1 MVVLDFSSLDILHL
15 QYRFIFLCGSGLQ
28 CFLPSLP
35 SSIQSL
41 LDYGKADGRPYV
53 LFHLHYITSC
63 CVAAQVLYLLSCPF
77 LYVKA
82 LYAYI
87 WESKNIFHSP
97 SFVLPTSQLSFFQQL
112 IIWSQVVKPILC
124 SWPQEQTTAPDHRPQ
139 EWDNCRLLVKPPGHA
154 EVCYPVR
161 FSVMLW
167 DSVHPHIKCTV
178 RKFS

>member
-1 MVVLDFSSLDILHL
+1 MDLTPELRSFDLNESQQISQNIKNNYTFVVLFLVVVLDFSSLDILHL

-63 CVAAQVLYLLSCPF
+63 CVAAQVLYRLSCPF

-112 IIWSQVVKPILC
+112 VI
-124 SWPQEQTTAPDHRPQ
+124 
-139 EWDNCRLLVKPPGHA
+139 
-154 EVCYPVR
+154 
-161 FSVMLW
+161 
-167 DSVHPHIKCTV
+167 
-178 RKFS
+178 